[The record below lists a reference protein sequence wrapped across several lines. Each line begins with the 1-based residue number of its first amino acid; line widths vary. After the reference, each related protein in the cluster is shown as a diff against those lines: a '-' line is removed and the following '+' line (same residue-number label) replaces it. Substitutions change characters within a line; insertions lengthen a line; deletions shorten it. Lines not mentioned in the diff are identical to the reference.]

1 MDRIERHRETV
12 DEQDFPTTQQILNE
26 TENAR
31 RLIERMSI
39 NNGYIADNQEDDKF
53 YNFHIGRIFIS
64 DQETLFEKE
73 EENEG
78 PPASP

>member
-1 MDRIERHRETV
+1 M
-12 DEQDFPTTQQILNE
+12 QIQVVFK
-26 TENAR
+26 
-31 RLIERMSI
+31 M
-39 NNGYIADNQEDDKF
+39 KV
-53 YNFHIGRIFIS
+53 HIGRIFIS